1 MMKIIIPWLDGAAG
15 FLSVVELPAPGAIRW
30 VARRKA
36 QVVAAVNGGLLTA
49 GDACGRYR
57 LTPEELTSW
66 QNAYRRYG
74 MRGLLTTRFVRE
86 MPLE

>member
-1 MMKIIIPWLDGAAG
+1 MMKKIPWLDGPAG
-15 FLSVVELPAPGAIRW
+15 FLSVAELPAPGAIRW
-30 VARRKA
+30 VSRRKA
-36 QVVAAVNGGLLTA
+36 EVVVAVNGGLLTA
-49 GDACGRYR
+49 DDACRRYS

-74 MRGLLTTRFVRE
+74 MRGLLTTRYVRE